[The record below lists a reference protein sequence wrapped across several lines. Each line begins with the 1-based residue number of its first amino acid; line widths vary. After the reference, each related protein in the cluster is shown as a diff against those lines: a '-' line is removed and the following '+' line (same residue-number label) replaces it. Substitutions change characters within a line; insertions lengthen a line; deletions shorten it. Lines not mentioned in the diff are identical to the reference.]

1 MMKFII
7 LFGFLFCLVSYQ
19 GIAQSETTDQF
30 HKEHEDAFTLFFY
43 KNTLRMLNM
52 QDNKEFEELI
62 QDIDKMKFLRI
73 EKNST
78 SFTREKYNSLV
89 TQYQEEAFE
98 DLMDMRSQGANLNVF
113 IKEKDKVTTGLVILM
128 EDEEN
133 FSILDIKGAVPLS
146 RIAELVSKL
155 QSADSFQWD

>member
-1 MMKFII
+1 MLIG
-7 LFGFLFCLVSYQ
+7 LSLQ
-19 GIAQSETTDQF
+19 GMAQSETTDKF
-30 HKEHEDAFTLFFY
+30 HEDHEDAFTLFFY
-43 KNTLRMLNM
+43 KNTLRMLNV

-62 QDIDKMKFLRI
+62 RDIDKMKFLRI
-73 EKNST
+73 EK
-78 SFTREKYNSLV
+78 EKYSFDNSKLKSLAD
-89 TQYQEEAFE
+89 QYRKESFE

-113 IKEKDKVTTGLVILM
+113 IKEKDKITTGLVILM

-155 QSADSFQWD
+155 QSADSFNWN